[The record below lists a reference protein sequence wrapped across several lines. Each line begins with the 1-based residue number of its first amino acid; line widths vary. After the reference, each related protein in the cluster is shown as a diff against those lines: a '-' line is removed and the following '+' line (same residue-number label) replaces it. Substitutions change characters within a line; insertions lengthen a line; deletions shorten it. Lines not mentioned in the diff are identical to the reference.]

1 MRYVAMSHIGLT
13 SAPDALACPA
23 GTSMANPNPTPM
35 SPAENL
41 TGLDGSREPSP
52 THNQAKTGANVMM
65 KSAFADWNQ
74 LLGKFHP
81 RIEFRV
87 ARSAKRL
94 SVDPACSNSDQNRA
108 AARKKTPMA

>member
-1 MRYVAMSHIGLT
+1 MSHAGLT
-13 SAPDALACPA
+13 SAPDAPACAA
-23 GTSMANPNPTPM
+23 GTSMANPSPTPM

-41 TGLDGSREPSP
+41 TGLDGSREPSR
-52 THNQAKTGANVMM
+52 THNQAKTGANGMM

-74 LLGKFHP
+74 LLGKLHP
-81 RIEFRV
+81 RMEFPV

-108 AARKKTPMA
+108 AARKKTPIA

>member
-1 MRYVAMSHIGLT
+1 MSHIGLT
-13 SAPDALACPA
+13 SAPDAFARAA
-23 GTSMANPNPTPM
+23 GTRMANPSPTPI

-41 TGLDGSREPSP
+41 TGLDGSREPSR
-52 THNQAKTGANVMM
+52 THNQANTGANVMM

-74 LLGKFHP
+74 LLGNVQP
-81 RIEFRV
+81 RMEFRV